1 MKNSQLNFFKVQRGI
16 LLVVLFSIC
25 LFFFFG
31 WVIYQNKKN
40 VQTAG
45 GWVLHTYTVI
55 KAIESVNTLITEKTS
70 QLQSY
75 LISPDPEKEK
85 RIALLQKEA
94 LIKVDQIHLLIG
106 NRPDQKANLDRL
118 DMLLRENKIFQDQ
131 LMMDSKKS
139 GNISS
144 EIFLKT
150 VNSTPDIT
158 TKALLLTMVDMERNK
173 VKERVL
179 NFETSYKHSVYI
191 GIIGCFIS
199 FVLIIVVLY
208 QVNKGIALRKKAAA
222 ESQANELKYKSLIE
236 NAGAVMFTTDGFGI
250 MQFVSRKAS
259 QLTGYSIKELIGS
272 HFSIL
277 VDPDWV
283 ETITLNYI
291 EQYKNGVEETL
302 IEFPIITKNKEIKWV
317 EQSAVLLQA
326 DDKLKGFQC
335 IVRDISDK
343 KRMQMELEESALA
356 LKKNQKMYQSVLDNT
371 PSIVYIKDLKGRYLM
386 INKRFRDL
394 FNVTDEKVLNKSN
407 FEFNDKELSVKMR
420 EIEEKIIETK
430 RPVEIEELRDSTK
443 GPIDLLSI
451 KFPLLDNDNNVIGIC
466 GISTE
471 ITEKIIYQKQLIA
484 AKQDAENAK
493 MLQEQF
499 LANMSHE
506 IRTPMNGIQGMINLL
521 LETQLDSQQKE
532 FAVIVKRS
540 VNNLLVIINDILDFS
555 KIKAGKLTI
564 EKIEFDC
571 REILNNIE
579 AMFAHRVAKKGISLS
594 VNIEKYV
601 PVKLIGDPYRLNQ
614 ILVNLIGNAI
624 KFTESG
630 EVVIDI
636 TVKNKNEKKVVIL
649 FTIRDS
655 GVGIAAENIGKL
667 FENFS
672 QATADTARKYG
683 GTGLGLTISKQL
695 TQLQGGTIAVKS
707 ELGVGS
713 EFSFELPYG
722 YGTDEKNE
730 HIDYS
735 IEFDYQSAF
744 SGKRFLVAEDNEV
757 NQKLICYVL
766 EKVGITVDITSN
778 GSEAIG
784 FLKINPNYDLIIMDL
799 QMPVMDGYSTT
810 NYIRRIMQ
818 LNIPIIAMTATAMK
832 GEQRKCLQIGMNDY
846 MSKPF
851 EFADLYKRIYKLL
864 AVHEFKNQ
872 SLIKIAV

>member
-1 MKNSQLNFFKVQRGI
+1 MKKSQLNIFKVQRDI
-16 LLVVLFSIC
+16 LVVVLFSIF

-45 GWVLHTYTVI
+45 GWVLHTYSVI
-55 KAIESVNTLITEKTS
+55 KSIESVNALITEKES
-70 QLQSY
+70 LLQTY
-75 LISPDPEKEK
+75 LISHDPEKEK
-85 RIALLQKEA
+85 QIQLLQVQAKE
-94 LIKVDQIHLLIG
+94 KVDQVRLLI
-106 NRPDQKANLDRL
+106 NDNPEQKNNLEKL
-118 DMLLRENKIFQDQ
+118 YTLLRENKIFQDQ
-131 LMMDSKKS
+131 LIQDSKKS
-139 GNISS
+139 ITPSS
-144 EIFLKT
+144 EMVLKT
-150 VNSTPDIT
+150 INSKPDMS
-158 TKALLLTMVDMERNK
+158 TKSLLLAMVDIERNL
-173 VKERVL
+173 VKGRIIDFER
-179 NFETSYKHSVYI
+179 SYRQSLSI
-191 GIIGCFIS
+191 GIAGCIIS
-199 FVLIIVVLY
+199 FLLIIVVLY
-208 QVNKGIALRKKAAA
+208 HVNKGIALRKEASA
-222 ESQANELKYKSLIE
+222 ESHFNELKYKSLIE
-236 NAGAVMFTTDGFGI
+236 NAGAVMFTTDSFGN
-250 MQFVSRKAS
+250 MQFVNRKAS
-259 QLTGYSIKELIGS
+259 QLTGYSIDELMGN

-302 IEFPIITKNKEIKWV
+302 IEFPIITKNKETKWV

-326 DDKLKGFQC
+326 DNKLKGFQC

-343 KRMQMELEESALA
+343 KIMQMELEESALT
-356 LKKNQKMYQSVLDNT
+356 LKKSQKMYQLVLDNT
-371 PSIVYIKDLKGRYLM
+371 PSIVYIKDCKGRYLM
-386 INKRFRDL
+386 INKRFREL

-407 FEFNDKELSVKMR
+407 FEFNNMELSIKIR

-430 RPVEIEELRDSTK
+430 KPVEIEELRDSSK

-471 ITEKIIYQKQLIA
+471 ITEKIVYQKQLIA
-484 AKQDAENAK
+484 ARQDAENAK

-506 IRTPMNGIQGMINLL
+506 IRTPMNGINGMINLL
-521 LETQLDSQQKE
+521 LETPLNSQQKE

-571 REILNNIE
+571 REILNNIR
-579 AMFAHRVAKKGISLS
+579 AMFAHRVEKKGISLY
-594 VNIEKYV
+594 VNIEKDV
-601 PVKLIGDPYRLNQ
+601 PSILIGDPYRLNQ

-630 EVVIDI
+630 QIVIDI
-636 TVKNKNEKKVVIL
+636 TIKNKKQKKVIIL
-649 FTIRDS
+649 FSIKDT
-655 GVGIAAENIGKL
+655 GVGIAAENIGNL
-667 FENFS
+667 FESFS

-683 GTGLGLTISKQL
+683 GTGLGLSISKQL

-722 YGTDEKNE
+722 YEENE
-730 HIDYS
+730 NNEQFDFS
-735 IEFDYQSAF
+735 LEFDYKTAF

-757 NQKLICYVL
+757 NQKVISYVL
-766 EKVGITVDITSN
+766 EKVGIAVDIAEN

-784 FLKINPNYDLIIMDL
+784 FLKVNPTYDLIIMDL
-799 QMPVMDGYSTT
+799 QMPVLDGYSTT

-818 LNIPIIAMTATAMK
+818 LNIPILAMTATAMK
-832 GEQRKCLQIGMNDY
+832 GEQSKCLQIGMNDY

-851 EFADLYKRIYKLL
+851 EFADLYRRIYKLL
-864 AVHEFKNQ
+864 AVHDFKNH